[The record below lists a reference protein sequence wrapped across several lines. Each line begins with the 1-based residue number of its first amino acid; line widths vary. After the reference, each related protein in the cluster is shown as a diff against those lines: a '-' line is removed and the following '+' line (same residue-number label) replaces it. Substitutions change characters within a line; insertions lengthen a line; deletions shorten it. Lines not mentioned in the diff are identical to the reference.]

1 MKIREAIDRV
11 QSLYSK
17 GAASDDTRLSSRHI
31 YSKLKSARSFLLN
44 RELNKNKKLSERNI
58 EYLECIP
65 LIKALPYECP
75 CIPKLG
81 CTILRTECKIPKFV
95 SSNLGDYI
103 TSVTSIDGEYAF
115 SPTTFE
121 DKKYKAYNKY
131 TKDSIDFFTKND
143 YLYVT
148 SKEIIPAITLAGIFD
163 DTTDFNCNSCCENSV
178 AEGCEDVR
186 DKEFRVD
193 SYLAEPIIEM
203 SVMELIKLFN
213 SSPEDIENDS
223 KDK

>member
-75 CIPKLG
+75 CIPALG
-81 CTILRTECKIPKFV
+81 CTILKTECKIPKFV
-95 SSNLGDYI
+95 SNKRGDYI
-103 TSVTSIDGEYAF
+103 ISVNSIDGEYHF

-121 DKKYKAYNKY
+121 DKKYKAFNKY
-131 TKDSIDFFTKND
+131 TKNAIDYFTKND

-148 SKEIIPAITLAGIFD
+148 SKELIPAITVAGIFD
-163 DTTDFNCNSCCENSV
+163 DTTDFNCNSCCEESTK
-178 AEGCEDVR
+178 CEDIR
-186 DKEFRVD
+186 DKEFKVD
-193 SYLAEPIIEM
+193 SYLTEPIIELAFQ
-203 SVMELIKLFN
+203 ELINQF
-213 SSPEDIENDS
+213 SRIPEDLENDS